1 MHEYYFKIRKGDIE
15 FECSTTDK
23 LTFEEQLS
31 DWINGL
37 VNGSNEALAKA
48 LDENKKKETPSENI
62 NEQPQRSGF
71 LEVKNL
77 SSINEIQTPAFVQNI
92 AQNFDIGTESAEV
105 IPPVEINFEQTL
117 QDSIENPKI
126 EVVEKTDGLSE
137 FEQYVN
143 SFNPESQTDY
153 LIVTAMF
160 ILNKENKE
168 RFSIKQLNAKLVPLT
183 SKPIDHAI
191 IQDTIE
197 QGYIKIVPDLTGTS
211 EFTEY
216 TLTEQGEGYFVV

>member
-37 VNGSNEALAKA
+37 VNGKNVAPVKVSNT
-48 LDENKKKETPSENI
+48 DEKKETVSDETKD
-62 NEQPQRSGF
+62 QPQRSGF

-77 SSINEIQTPAFVQNI
+77 SSINEIQTPAFVQN
-92 AQNFDIGTESAEV
+92 FDIGTEAADV

-117 QDSIENPKI
+117 QDSMENPKI
-126 EVVEKTDGLSE
+126 EVIEKTDGLSE
-137 FEQYVN
+137 FEQYIN

-160 ILNKENKE
+160 ILNIENKE
-168 RFSIKQLNAKLVPLT
+168 RFSIKQLNAILVPFT
-183 SKPIDHAI
+183 GKPIDHAR

-197 QGYIKIVPDLTGTS
+197 HGYIKTVPDLTGTS
-211 EFTEY
+211 EVTEY